1 MLFFIILTMVK
12 TDLKLTQMLF
22 FNTLFNKIDF
32 FFLFLL
38 VECLLC
44 FFIVTAAI
52 TDGEVRTRTIQRKT
66 LLGKLAL
73 WVS

>member
-32 FFLFLL
+32 FFSLFISRVFTVLL
-38 VECLLC
+38 YSN
-44 FFIVTAAI
+44 
-52 TDGEVRTRTIQRKT
+52 G
-66 LLGKLAL
+66 
-73 WVS
+73 SYY